1 MPAGGSGTASV
12 PAQRLLTMPH
22 PAPRPARTPGASPS
36 GPPTARHRSR
46 AELVVGV
53 VAAFGAVFLLNLLAV
68 GCATETGGRPEP
80 VAHLAACVEEAP
92 DRPCERLPGYDPDYW
107 MTEQADRT
115 DVYLDAAEVCLG
127 ALLRGEVVGR
137 RGACTDLYDA
147 YVTDARAG
155 RRDLDG
161 RLDEAQAGRAFGLAY
176 SAVVF
181 QRAQESAEGMTGR
194 DYNAGPLFDGPAS
207 DSTDR

>member
-1 MPAGGSGTASV
+1 M
-12 PAQRLLTMPH
+12 
-22 PAPRPARTPGASPS
+22 
-36 GPPTARHRSR
+36 
-46 AELVVGV
+46 
-53 VAAFGAVFLLNLLAV
+53 FLLGLLAV
-68 GCATETGGRPEP
+68 GCATETGGRSEP
-80 VAHLAACVEEAP
+80 VAHLAACVEDAP
-92 DRPCERLPGYDPDYW
+92 DRPCERLPGYDPAYW
-107 MTEQADRT
+107 LAEQTDRT

-147 YVTDARAG
+147 YATDARAG

-181 QRAQESAEGMTGR
+181 RRAQESAEGMTGR
-194 DYNAGPLFDGPAS
+194 DYNTGSVFDGPAP